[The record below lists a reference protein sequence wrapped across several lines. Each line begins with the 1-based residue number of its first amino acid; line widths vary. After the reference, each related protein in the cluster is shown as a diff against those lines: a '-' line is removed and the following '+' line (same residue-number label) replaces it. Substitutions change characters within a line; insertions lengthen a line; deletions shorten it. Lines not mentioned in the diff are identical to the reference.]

1 MDKLDAMTNYTQR
14 LLDGYDKGSDL
25 NESMNSDDTMKSHI
39 AVQEMFGNAEVSTH
53 SGTPVKGRRYLFFTV
68 LMVIILSI
76 VVVMDARKTTAADYI
91 NSAL

>member
-53 SGTPVKGRRYLFFTV
+53 SGTPVRGRRYLFFTV